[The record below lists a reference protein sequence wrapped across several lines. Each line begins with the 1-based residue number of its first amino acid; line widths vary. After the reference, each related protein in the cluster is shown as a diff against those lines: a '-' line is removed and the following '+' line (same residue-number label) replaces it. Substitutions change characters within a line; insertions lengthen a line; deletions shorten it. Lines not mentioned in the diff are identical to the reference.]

1 MKRFK
6 DFYGKHSKID
16 LKLEFSSSNSGNKKE
31 NPAENIM
38 NGITKM

>member
-16 LKLEFSSSNSGNKKE
+16 LKLDFSSHNIGNKKE
-31 NPAENIM
+31 NPADIIM